1 MRWEKFDEEHQTM
14 AKKNVDSARYSAEGE
29 NGQASHLKEPDRLA
43 DEITQRGLYIL
54 TKMVQQSTSK
64 VVVAKHIAK
73 EYVKDFDAVLLDAG
87 STAELIAEELFIQR
101 KYLSVM
107 TNNMGAYA
115 AYTRAITTPR
125 EKRAESQSRNMPR
138 SGLIH
143 ENELLL
149 PGGRYDATYEASF
162 GDRTIEAIQT
172 FTPNVTIIGV
182 SGLLFE
188 KGVFCHGAEE
198 VRVKHLLWTIP
209 ADTRLIAADW
219 TKIGKR
225 DAHTFGNTVKELKV
239 SARKAVVVT
248 SRPPRNVPNEL
259 RREFDQQ
266 IRMMEEAK
274 IIVDVLDVPEDNH
287 ISESVPA
294 AHSHKVK

>member
-1 MRWEKFDEEHQTM
+1 MRKTGKETSRSGNSRKD
-14 AKKNVDSARYSAEGE
+14 D
-29 NGQASHLKEPDRLA
+29 QAAQAVSSLRL
-43 DEITQRGLYIL
+43 EQGITQRGLYIL
-54 TKMVQQSTSK
+54 TKMIQQGASK
-64 VVVAKHIAK
+64 VAIAKHVAKQ
-73 EYVKDFDAVLLDAG
+73 YVEDFDAVLLDAG

-115 AYTRAITTPR
+115 AYTRAITSPQN
-125 EKRAESQSRNMPR
+125 KRAASLHQGVPR
-138 SGLIH
+138 AGLLH

-209 ADTRLIAADW
+209 TDTRLIAADW
-219 TKIGKR
+219 SKIGKR
-225 DAHTFGNTVKELKV
+225 DAHAFGHTIKELKLG
-239 SARKAVVVT
+239 ARKAVVVT
-248 SRPPRNVPNEL
+248 NKPSKNAPSDERK
-259 RREFDQQ
+259 EFDQQ
-266 IRMMEEAK
+266 VRLMQEAD
-274 IIVDVLDVPEDNH
+274 IIVDVLDVPEHPDDSGD
-287 ISESVPA
+287 I
-294 AHSHKVK
+294 

>member
-1 MRWEKFDEEHQTM
+1 MRKTRKEKSKSDRTKADDQTT
-14 AKKNVDSARYSAEGE
+14 NSES
-29 NGQASHLKEPDRLA
+29 SLRL
-43 DEITQRGLYIL
+43 EQGITRRGRYIL
-54 TKMVQQSTSK
+54 TKMIQQGASK
-64 VVVAKHIAK
+64 VAIAKHVAKQ
-73 EYVKDFDAVLLDAG
+73 YVEDFDAVLLDAG

-115 AYTRAITTPR
+115 AYTRAITMPQN
-125 EKRAESQSRNMPR
+125 KRAAALHQAAPR
-138 SGLIH
+138 AGLLH

-188 KGVFCHGAEE
+188 KGVFCHGSEE

-209 ADTRLIAADW
+209 TDTRLIAVDW
-219 TKIGKR
+219 SKIGRR
-225 DAHTFGNTVKELKV
+225 DAHAFGHSVDELKLG
-239 SARKAVVVT
+239 ARKAVVVT
-248 SRPPRNVPNEL
+248 NKPPRNAPSDE
-259 RREFDQQ
+259 RKEFDQQ
-266 IRMMEEAK
+266 VRLMQEAM
-274 IIVDVLDVPEDNH
+274 IIVDVLDVPERANDSGN
-287 ISESVPA
+287 IL
-294 AHSHKVK
+294 